1 MFMQIAEVLT
11 GPIVKMTGHD
21 IKKINSEAHIAEDL
35 CRCFGR
41 LERNGIQAELVAAV
55 AYLGPG
61 FLVAALRMWKYKVIS
76 T

>member
-1 MFMQIAEVLT
+1 MHFVNDLFHAFYSSNTSMFTRIA
-11 GPIVKMTGHD
+11 
-21 IKKINSEAHIAEDL
+21 EAHITEDL
-35 CRCFGR
+35 CRCFGG

-61 FLVAALRMWKYKVIS
+61 FLVAALRMWKYKVIW